1 MKKCSN
7 LHCSEINPQPLTAF
21 SKEKKRPDGLQL
33 RCKKCYLEYRLK
45 NREKILIQKA
55 VYRKANKHKIA
66 VDLARRYREN
76 IEERKAYA
84 ASYGAVYKKENKES
98 LAIKKREW
106 RLANPGKYAAYC
118 AKRRAVK
125 LQATPLWLTEQQFE
139 EMEFFYIEAARLTKE
154 TGISHE
160 VDHIIPLQG
169 KNVRGLHVPWNLQ
182 ILTKTDNI
190 SKGNKAV

>member
-1 MKKCSN
+1 M
-7 LHCSEINPQPLTAF
+7 TAF